1 MIQRVNMHK
10 KEFNQEKINQ
20 IINCLCNSIKPE
32 KVFMEFATIFHDM
45 TDLIFVQDMIET
57 LTFAISSSPFY
68 KALRGKL
75 FGTVPTDFAK
85 DREDLFTH
93 LFNSWCI
100 NPIST
105 LTLCLLSQKYELAY
119 NLLNHLSDELDSK
132 KLIQLGTLVQLIESP
147 SFVQLRLQL
156 MKQTE
161 ENKYLIK
168 TLQGILMI
176 LPQSKTFT
184 VLKTRLD
191 CVNIT
196 NFSLPFVNDGQ
207 LVDENGEPQE
217 TPEALALRQKQKE
230 QDAAQK
236 RKAIIECLK

>member
-1 MIQRVNMHK
+1 
-10 KEFNQEKINQ
+10 
-20 IINCLCNSIKPE
+20 
-32 KVFMEFATIFHDM
+32 
-45 TDLIFVQDMIET
+45 MIET

-85 DREDLFTH
+85 DREELFTH

-168 TLQGILMI
+168 TLQGVLMI

-196 NFSLPFVNDGQ
+196 NFSLPFVSDGK
-207 LVDENGEPQE
+207 LVDENGEPQD

-230 QDAAQK
+230 
-236 RKAIIECLK
+236 